1 MKQTDFRLGNLIMY
15 DRVVN
20 KIASLNTSFDTL
32 DIETPQGNIIHT
44 RLEFIKPIELTE
56 EWVKK
61 LGFVYEGGLGYRSTD
76 NTAYWHFSLGNNFI
90 PKIWYRNAI
99 TSDNYKGCQFVHEL
113 QNLYYFM
120 FRDELKIVST

>member
-44 RLEFIKPIELTE
+44 RLEFIKRIPISTE
-56 EWVKK
+56 WLEK
-61 LGFVYEGGLGYRSTD
+61 LGFERLPENDFGDILYAKTNYSEDYTMVIQVD
-76 NTAYWHFSLGNNFI
+76 GNYFYDKELKRRMHYI
-90 PKIWYRNAI
+90 
-99 TSDNYKGCQFVHEL
+99 DDL
-113 QNLYYFM
+113 QNLYFYLSFE
-120 FRDELKIVST
+120 ELEIVSP

>member
-44 RLEFIKPIELTE
+44 RLEFIKRIPISTE
-56 EWVKK
+56 WLEK
-61 LGFVYEGGLGYRSTD
+61 LGFERLLENDFGDILYAKTNYSEDYTMVIQVD
-76 NTAYWHFSLGNNFI
+76 GNYFYDKELKRRI
-90 PKIWYRNAI
+90 HYI
-99 TSDNYKGCQFVHEL
+99 DDL
-113 QNLYYFM
+113 QNLYFYLSFE
-120 FRDELKIVST
+120 ELEIVSP